1 MVSIYLDKIPLVQKI
16 VNVLDAIN
24 EYAGR
29 LCSWATLFM
38 VVLICIEVIL
48 RYVFSKSII
57 WMVELEIYFFAAS
70 FLLASGYALKY
81 DKHVRVDVF
90 YTTWSERKK
99 AWTNLFGCIFFL
111 IPWCVIA
118 ILGSYK
124 YALISWRIG
133 EVSQQPGGLPSVYL
147 LKSIVV
153 IGFLLLLLQAISL
166 SLKSI
171 LTINSKL
178 KVEAS

>member
-1 MVSIYLDKIPLVQKI
+1 MQKL

-24 EYAGR
+24 EFAGR

-38 VVLICIEVIL
+38 VILICIEVVF
-48 RYVFSKSII
+48 RYLFSKSII

-90 YTTWSERKK
+90 YSNWSPQKK
-99 AWTNLFGCIFFL
+99 AWTNLFGCLFFL
-111 IPWCVIA
+111 IPWCIIA

-133 EVSQQPGGLPSVYL
+133 EVSQQPGGLPAVYL

-153 IGFLLLLLQAISL
+153 IGFVLLLLQAISL
-166 SLKSI
+166 SLRSI
-171 LTINSKL
+171 LIINGKL
-178 KVEAS
+178 VAETT

>member
-1 MVSIYLDKIPLVQKI
+1 MQKL

-24 EYAGR
+24 EFAGR

-38 VVLICIEVIL
+38 VILICIEVVF
-48 RYVFSKSII
+48 RYLFSKSII

-90 YTTWSERKK
+90 YSNWSPQKK
-99 AWTNLFGCIFFL
+99 AWTNLFGCLFFL
-111 IPWCVIA
+111 IPWCIIA

-133 EVSQQPGGLPSVYL
+133 EVSQQPGGLPAVYL

-153 IGFLLLLLQAISL
+153 IGFVLLLLQAISL
-166 SLKSI
+166 SLRSI
-171 LTINSKL
+171 LIINGKF
-178 KVEAS
+178 VAETT

>member
-1 MVSIYLDKIPLVQKI
+1 MKVF
-16 VNVLDAIN
+16 DAIN

-38 VVLICIEVIL
+38 VILICIEVIL
-48 RYVFSKSII
+48 RYLFSKSII

-81 DKHVRVDVF
+81 DKHVRVDVL
-90 YTTWSERKK
+90 YSNWSERKQ
-99 AWTNLFGCIFFL
+99 AWTNLLGCIFFL
-111 IPWCVIA
+111 IPWCIIA
-118 ILGSYK
+118 IIGTYK

-133 EVSQQPGGLPSVYL
+133 EVSQQPGGLPAVYL

-153 IGFLLLLLQAISL
+153 IGFVLLFIQALSL
-166 SLKSI
+166 SIKSYLI
-171 LTINSKL
+171 IQGKYKL
-178 KVEAS
+178 ELP

>member
-1 MVSIYLDKIPLVQKI
+1 M
-16 VNVLDAIN
+16 DALN

-29 LCSWATLFM
+29 ICSWATLFM

-90 YTTWSERKK
+90 YSNWSERKK
-99 AWTNLFGCIFFL
+99 AWTNLFGCLLFL
-111 IPWCVIA
+111 IPWCIIA
-118 ILGSYK
+118 IIGSYK
-124 YALISWRIG
+124 YALISWRIS
-133 EVSQQPGGLPSVYL
+133 EVSQQPGGLPAVYL

-153 IGFLLLLLQAISL
+153 IGFVLLLLQAISL
-166 SLKSI
+166 TLRSI
-171 LTINSKL
+171 LIISGKL
-178 KVEAS
+178 KVDPS